1 LRLLLDE
8 QYSPEI
14 AARLRRDGYDVTAV
28 NGDPG
33 LEGMNDEP
41 LLRQAVAQGR
51 ALLTNDVKDFAPLA
65 GTWAAGNEEHLGLIF
80 TSDESLPRSRTTIGT
95 YVEKLRELLNRNTGE
110 DAFRGRV
117 EWLT

>member
-1 LRLLLDE
+1 MRLLLDE

-28 NGDPG
+28 SGDLG

-41 LLRQAVAQGR
+41 LLRKATADGR
-51 ALLTNDVKDFAPLA
+51 ALLTNNVRDFAPLA
-65 GTWAAGNEEHLGLIF
+65 GAWAAGEEEHLGLFF
-80 TSDESLPRSRTTIGT
+80 TSDESLPRSRNTIGD
-95 YVEKLRELLNRNTGE
+95 YVEKLRELLDRNPGDE
-110 DAFRGRV
+110 AFRARV

>member
-1 LRLLLDE
+1 MRLLLDE

-14 AARLRRDGYDVTAV
+14 AARLRRDGYDVAAV

-33 LEGMNDEP
+33 LEGMDDEP
-41 LLRQAVAQGR
+41 LLRQATADGR
-51 ALLTNDVKDFAPLA
+51 ALLTNNVRDFAPLA
-65 GTWAAGNEEHLGLIF
+65 GTWAARNEEHRGLIF
-80 TSDESLPRSRTTIGT
+80 TSDESLPRSRNTIGD
-95 YVEKLRELLNRNTGE
+95 YVEKLRELLDANPGD